1 MTWLVFGY
9 GIYSAWELVD
19 YSVNVSAKKMKVYPT
34 YVSKACAKSLWNEY
48 RVYEDR
54 VELQFRLFF
63 KTFVI
68 YYEDMISIALFDP
81 PVIKT
86 KFWALKLDWAD
97 FNKHV
102 GIERKNG
109 FMKYLRFTP
118 QEPDNFVEAIEQYFM
133 DGRKSLTT

>member
-1 MTWLVFGY
+1 MTWSVFGY

-34 YVSKACAKSLWNEY
+34 YVSKASAKSLWNEY

-81 PVIKT
+81 
-86 KFWALKLDWAD
+86 
-97 FNKHV
+97 
-102 GIERKNG
+102 
-109 FMKYLRFTP
+109 
-118 QEPDNFVEAIEQYFM
+118 Q
-133 DGRKSLTT
+133 S

>member
-1 MTWLVFGY
+1 
-9 GIYSAWELVD
+9 
-19 YSVNVSAKKMKVYPT
+19 MKVYPT

-54 VELQFRLFF
+54 VELKFWLFF
-63 KTFVI
+63 KTYVI
-68 YYEDMISIALFDP
+68 FYEDMISIAVFNP
-81 PVIKT
+81 PVIRT

-97 FNKHV
+97 FNIHV

-118 QEPDNFVEAIEQYFM
+118 QEPDGFVAAVEQYFNEWE
-133 DGRKSLTT
+133 L

>member
-1 MTWLVFGY
+1 
-9 GIYSAWELVD
+9 
-19 YSVNVSAKKMKVYPT
+19 MKVYPT
-34 YVSKACAKSLWNEY
+34 YVSKACIKSLRNEY

-68 YYEDMISIALFDP
+68 LYEDMISIALFDP

-97 FNKHV
+97 FNKHI
-102 GIERKNG
+102 GIVRKNR
-109 FMKYLRFTP
+109 FMKHLRFTP
-118 QEPDNFVEAIEQYFM
+118 RNPINLLWQ
-133 DGRKSLTT
+133 